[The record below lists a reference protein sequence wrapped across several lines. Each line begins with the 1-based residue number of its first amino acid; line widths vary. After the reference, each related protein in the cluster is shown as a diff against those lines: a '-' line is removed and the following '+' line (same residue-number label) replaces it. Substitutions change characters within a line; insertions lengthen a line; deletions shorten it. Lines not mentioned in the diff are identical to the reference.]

1 MLTAAQTVTAAE
13 VAFIAGLT
21 DQEINRLFDDKALPA
36 PLWKQE
42 NGRRF
47 APLTA
52 PFATFY
58 FRTMDDLTRSARV
71 RVIETITDRLSQR
84 PDFDDFL
91 ALSDP
96 KRITDFDWSVHQASL
111 TILLTSFVDSA
122 LQRAAQI
129 RRAERHIVEDSGIL
143 GGAPCFAGTR
153 VPIAAVLHA
162 ARDGVSLQRLKADYP
177 FLTVWLIEAAEI
189 YARAHPK
196 PGRPRRL
203 PEAVPNLELVRSKVI
218 RRPRESE

>member
-36 PLWKQE
+36 SLWKQE

-71 RVIETITDRLSQR
+71 RVIETLTDRLSVR

-96 KRITDFDWSVHQASL
+96 QRIIDFDWSVHQASL
-111 TILLTSFVDSA
+111 TILLNSFVDSA

-129 RRAERHIVEDSGIL
+129 RQAERHIVEDLEVL
-143 GGAPCFAGTR
+143 GGIPCFAGTR
-153 VPIAAVLHA
+153 VPIANVLHA
-162 ARDGVSLQRLKADYP
+162 TQQGIPFLQLKADYP
-177 FLTVWLIEAAEI
+177 FLTEQLLGDAKV

-196 PGRPRRL
+196 PGRPRRVRDAM
-203 PEAVPNLELVRSKVI
+203 PDAELVRSKVV
-218 RRPRESE
+218 RRAREPE

>member
-1 MLTAAQTVTAAE
+1 MLTTAQTVTAAE

-52 PFATFY
+52 LFATFY
-58 FRTMDDLTRSARV
+58 FRMMDDLTRSARV
-71 RVIETITDRLSQR
+71 RVIETLTTQLSQR

-96 KRITDFDWSVHQASL
+96 KRIADFDWSVHHASL
-111 TILLTSFVDSA
+111 TILLHSFVDGA
-122 LQRAAQI
+122 LKRAAQV
-129 RRAERHIVEDSGIL
+129 REAERHIVEDPQIL
-143 GGAPCFAGTR
+143 GGSPCFGGTR
-153 VPIAAVLHA
+153 VPIANVLSA
-162 ARDGVSLQRLKADYP
+162 AQRGVPLDQLKADYP
-177 FLTVWLIEAAEI
+177 FLTEQLLEDAKV
-189 YARAHPK
+189 YAQAHPK
-196 PGRPRRL
+196 PGRPRRVGDSPGL
-203 PEAVPNLELVRSKVI
+203 KLVRSKIV
-218 RRPRESE
+218 RRSQESA